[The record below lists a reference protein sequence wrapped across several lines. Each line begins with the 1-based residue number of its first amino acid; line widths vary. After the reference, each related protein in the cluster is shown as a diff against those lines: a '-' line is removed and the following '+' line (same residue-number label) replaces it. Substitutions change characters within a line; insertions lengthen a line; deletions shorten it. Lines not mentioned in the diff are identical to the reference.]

1 MSIFDVAVVDF
12 VVQCPGRWA
21 EWNGDHGKSAQPRAN
36 PHWTAA
42 KTLARQEVMVPSLLE
57 ALNILYKS
65 FTVLEEQQE
74 AAFYLHMRSPL
85 PRIGTRRH

>member
-1 MSIFDVAVVDF
+1 MAIMGS
-12 VVQCPGRWA
+12 Q
-21 EWNGDHGKSAQPRAN
+21 HQPWAN
-36 PHWTAA
+36 PDSTAA

-85 PRIGTRRH
+85 PRRGTRRH